1 MTRKEYADFLLP
13 NVEHTKEYYEELYK
27 ERNLPEN
34 AIVTRFAPSPTG
46 YVHIGGLF
54 TSFVARKFA
63 SQTNGICLLRIEDTD
78 QKRQV
83 ENGIE
88 QIIKD
93 LKNYGIEFDEGSI
106 NEIEEIGKYGPY
118 IQSKRK
124 DIYQAFAKF
133 LIEQDL
139 AYPCFMT
146 EEEEENIRK
155 KQAQEKERLGIYGKY
170 AKFRNI
176 TMEEAIE
183 KINNGEKYI
192 IRLKSPGHFEN
203 KVTVEDAVRGTIEF
217 PENDLDI
224 VIIKQD
230 GLPIYHFAHLVDDH
244 LMKVTHIIRTDEW
257 LSSLPIHVQLF
268 DIFGYNRPTY
278 AHLSP
283 LMKKDGETVRKI
295 SKRKDPEAAVSYYH
309 ENGIPVEAV
318 KRYIMTVANSNYE
331 EWQET
336 NLDKTYNEFEISFD
350 KVSTSGSLFDM
361 EKLMNISKNYISTM
375 KASELYTNT
384 LTYSQEFDTDFYDLL
399 TRYKEYSI
407 NVLNIEREVERPR
420 KDIESYSAVKREIG
434 YMFDEIFNKEEKTY
448 EHKDFYDKE
457 LLTYYIENVYN
468 ESDDKD
474 TWFNKIKE
482 MCPKFGFA
490 SETKEYKKNPENYK
504 GSVAHAC
511 EIIRVATTHRTMTP
525 DLYEILKLLGKDRIK
540 QRIDDFEI

>member
-1 MTRKEYADFLLP
+1 MTKKEYADFLLP

-63 SQTNGICLLRIEDTD
+63 TQTGGICLLRIEDTD

-88 QIIKD
+88 QIIND

-139 AYPCFMT
+139 AYPCFLT
-146 EEEEENIRK
+146 EEEMDEIRK
-155 KQAQEKERLGIYGKY
+155 SQEKSKERIGIYGKY

-176 TMEEAIE
+176 SIEDAIQ
-183 KINNGEKYI
+183 KINHGEKYI
-192 IRLKSPGHFEN
+192 IRLKSPGKFEN
-203 KVTVEDAVRGTIEF
+203 KVIIEDAVRGPIEF

-230 GLPIYHFAHLVDDH
+230 GLPTYHFAHLVDDH

-268 DIFGYNRPTY
+268 DIFGYKRPTY

-375 KASELYTNT
+375 TSSELYTNT
-384 LTYSQEFDTDFYDLL
+384 LTYSQEFDTEFYNLL
-399 TRYKEYSI
+399 TRYKDYSI

-448 EHKDFYDKE
+448 EHKDFYDKD

-468 ESDDKD
+468 ENDDKD

-511 EIIRVATTHRTMTP
+511 EIIRVAVTHRTMTP
-525 DLYEILKLLGKDRIK
+525 DLYEILKLLGKVRIK

>member
-1 MTRKEYADFLLP
+1 MTKKEYADFLLP

-88 QIIKD
+88 QIIND

-106 NEIEEIGKYGPY
+106 NETEEIGKYGPY

-139 AYPCFMT
+139 AYPCFLT
-146 EEEEENIRK
+146 EEEMDEIRK
-155 KQAQEKERLGIYGKY
+155 SQEKSKERIGIYGKY

-176 TMEEAIE
+176 SIEDAIQ
-183 KINNGEKYI
+183 KINHGEKYI
-192 IRLKSPGHFEN
+192 IRLKSPGKFEN
-203 KVTVEDAVRGTIEF
+203 KVIIEDAVRGPIEF

-230 GLPIYHFAHLVDDH
+230 GLPTYHFAHLVDDH

-375 KASELYTNT
+375 TSSELYTNT
-384 LTYSQEFDTDFYDLL
+384 LTYSQEFDTEFYNLL
-399 TRYKEYSI
+399 TQYKDYSI

-448 EHKDFYDKE
+448 EHKDFYDKD

-468 ESDDKD
+468 ENDDKD

-511 EIIRVATTHRTMTP
+511 EIIRVAVTHRTMTP
-525 DLYEILKLLGKDRIK
+525 DLYEILKLLGKVRIK